1 MSRRLIVG
9 LLIVAA
15 FVLLKGAVRAT
26 AVETSSG
33 ISGLALEVV
42 LLVMDFSVLTLA
54 FELALRRG
62 VNHRNALL
70 LATGVGALVSVLFSC
85 LAVGV
90 IHPRAPELNLT
101 LGRHPEYLTVALRY
115 LLGFSRNLALWMLA
129 FVYPIL
135 AADAERRRAE
145 ASELRRQSEIAQ
157 LRASLEPHF
166 LLNTFNTIA
175 GLVTKDPDE
184 ARRLLA
190 CLGALFDDISEH
202 EDEWQTLDREV
213 HWLQRYAEILEARH
227 RGVLSF
233 EWNIDE
239 ATRSFKLPRLLL
251 QPLLENAVKHGA
263 LRRDGDG
270 RVTVRSTRVQNKTGE
285 DYVVCSINDNGPGL
299 PEQVR
304 PGAKG
309 LDIVR
314 RRLKLHL
321 PNSRLT
327 VDSSAQGVHVLVEI
341 PELRP

>member
-1 MSRRLIVG
+1 MSRRLVVG

-26 AVETSSG
+26 AVETHG
-33 ISGLALEVV
+33 TSGLALEVV
-42 LLVMDFSVLTLA
+42 LLVMDFSVLTLV

-62 VNHRNALL
+62 VTHRNALL
-70 LATGVGALVSVLFSC
+70 LAASTGALVSVLFSC

-90 IHPRAPELNLT
+90 LHPRAPELNLT

-190 CLGALFDDISEH
+190 CLGELFDDISEH
-202 EDEWQTLDREV
+202 EGEWQTLDREV

-239 ATRSFKLPRLLL
+239 ATRSIKLPRLLL

-270 RVTVRSTRVQNKTGE
+270 RVTVKSTRVQNKKTGE
-285 DYVVCSINDNGPGL
+285 ESVVCSINDNGPGL

-341 PELRP
+341 PELRA

>member
-26 AVETSSG
+26 AVEASSY
-33 ISGLALEVV
+33 GLTFEIF
-42 LLVMDFSVLTLA
+42 LLVMDFSVLTLG

-62 VNHRNALL
+62 ATHKNALL
-70 LATGVGALVSVLFSC
+70 VAAAVGALVTVLFSC

-90 IHPRAPELNLT
+90 FHPRAPELNLT
-101 LGRHPEYLTVALRY
+101 LGRHPDYLTVTLRY

-227 RGVLSF
+227 RGVLTF

-270 RVTVRSTRVQNKTGE
+270 RVTVRSRRVRKTGGE
-285 DYVVCSINDNGPGL
+285 DYVVCSIDDNGPGL
-299 PEQVR
+299 PADKVR

-314 RRLKLHL
+314 RRLNLHL

-341 PELRP
+341 PEART

>member
-9 LLIVAA
+9 LVIVAA
-15 FVLLKGAVRAT
+15 FILLKGAVRAT
-26 AVETSSG
+26 SVETNNN
-33 ISGLALEVV
+33 GLILDVV
-42 LLVMDFSVLTLA
+42 FLAVDFAILTLA
-54 FELALRRG
+54 FEIVLRRG
-62 VNHRNALL
+62 GTHKQALL
-70 LATGVGALVSVLFSC
+70 IGTGVGVGLTVLFGC
-85 LAVGV
+85 LAVGI
-90 IHPRAPELNLT
+90 IHPRAPHLNLT
-101 LGRHPEYLTVALRY
+101 LGRQPDYLTVSLRY
-115 LLGFSRNLALWMLA
+115 LLGFFRDLALWMLA

-190 CLGALFDDISEH
+190 CLGELFDDISEH

-213 HWLQRYAEILEARH
+213 HWLKRYAEILEARH

-270 RVTVRSTRVQNKTGE
+270 RVTVRSTRVHRTGE
-285 DYVVCSINDNGPGL
+285 DFVVCSIDDNGPGL
-299 PEQVR
+299 PPDEVR

-341 PELRP
+341 PELRT